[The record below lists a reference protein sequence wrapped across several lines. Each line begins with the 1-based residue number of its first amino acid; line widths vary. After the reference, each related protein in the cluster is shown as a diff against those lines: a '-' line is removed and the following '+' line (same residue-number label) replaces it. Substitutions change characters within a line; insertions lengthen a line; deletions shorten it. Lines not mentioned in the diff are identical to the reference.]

1 MSEIKLKSNRNQDTV
16 SPLCGGQ
23 GPFLPW
29 GEVPVTGWGR
39 GWRSSGVWLC
49 LECGGGVAWVPW
61 DSSAFCMATHSSPG
75 GRPALEAQRK
85 PRLSEAESGVL
96 PILPPEKGRE
106 NRHLLR
112 KGPGPH
118 PALLLQLPSPGPAP
132 GPSVV
137 WGVWGL
143 GLKVFSLYCGGLH
156 TQN

>member
-1 MSEIKLKSNRNQDTV
+1 MPR
-16 SPLCGGQ
+16 
-23 GPFLPW
+23 
-29 GEVPVTGWGR
+29 
-39 GWRSSGVWLC
+39 
-49 LECGGGVAWVPW
+49 

-143 GLKVFSLYCGGLH
+143 GTEEVLVWKEKWCEGRSRGHAIPGEWGEVRRDLGQGGGSEAGPETAWKAGKAVPNNL
-156 TQN
+156 QLLVV

>member
-1 MSEIKLKSNRNQDTV
+1 M

-29 GEVPVTGWGR
+29 GEVPVTEDGEGD
-39 GWRSSGVWLC
+39 GGHPESGCVWN
-49 LECGGGVAWVPW
+49 VAGEWPGCHA
-61 DSSAFCMATHSSPG
+61 SGFCMATHSSPG

-106 NRHLLR
+106 NGHLLR

-118 PALLLQLPSPGPAP
+118 PALLLQLPGPA
-132 GPSVV
+132 VV
-137 WGVWGL
+137 
-143 GLKVFSLYCGGLH
+143 
-156 TQN
+156 